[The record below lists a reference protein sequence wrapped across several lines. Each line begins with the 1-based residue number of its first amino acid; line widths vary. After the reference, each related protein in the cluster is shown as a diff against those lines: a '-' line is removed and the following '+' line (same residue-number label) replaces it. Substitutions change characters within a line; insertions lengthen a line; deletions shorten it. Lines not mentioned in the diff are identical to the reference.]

1 MNETER
7 VLTEDIDAILSKLQ
21 HNIVFECPRTA
32 YSGSI
37 NDFFYRT
44 DNAMTYINNLIDDLN
59 KCVKIFVLV
68 YTRIFLKIT
77 YYVLILSII
86 LCTSLLLYV
95 IQIKICLTTD
105 K

>member
-7 VLTEDIDAILSKLQ
+7 VLTEDLDAILSKLQ
-21 HNIVFECPRTA
+21 HNIVFECTRTT

-68 YTRIFLKIT
+68 YTRIYLKIT
-77 YYVLILSII
+77 I
-86 LCTSLLLYV
+86 
-95 IQIKICLTTD
+95 
-105 K
+105 

>member
-7 VLTEDIDAILSKLQ
+7 VLTEDLDVIPSKLQ

-77 YYVLILSII
+77 IL
-86 LCTSLLLYV
+86 LCIDSFNYFVYLV
-95 IQIKICLTTD
+95 IVVCYSN
-105 K
+105 

>member
-7 VLTEDIDAILSKLQ
+7 VLTEDLDAILSKLQ

-32 YSGSI
+32 YLGSI
-37 NDFFYRT
+37 NDFFFYRI

-77 YYVLILSII
+77 IL
-86 LCTSLLLYV
+86 LCIDSFNYFVYLV
-95 IQIKICLTTD
+95 IVVCYSN
-105 K
+105 

>member
-7 VLTEDIDAILSKLQ
+7 VLTEDLDAILSKLQ

-32 YSGSI
+32 YSASI

-68 YTRIFLKIT
+68 YTRIFFKIT
-77 YYVLILSII
+77 IL
-86 LCTSLLLYV
+86 LCIDSFNYFVYLV
-95 IQIKICLTTD
+95 IVVCYSN
-105 K
+105 

>member
-7 VLTEDIDAILSKLQ
+7 VLTEDLDAIPSKLQ

-37 NDFFYRT
+37 NDFFYRI

-77 YYVLILSII
+77 IL
-86 LCTSLLLYV
+86 LCIDSFNYFVYLV
-95 IQIKICLTTD
+95 IVVCYSN
-105 K
+105 